1 MSEGKQIMFNVHIQR
16 AFGEVELYWKGW
28 VNGMNGRKVE
38 ESFGDGNLGLGGW
51 KMIQWNLSEIN
62 ALGLERHSEPNYP
75 LGYLQSA
82 ISINLFTI
90 NILNKVIRPSLVCSP
105 ATKLMNVV
113 WVRQGE
119 LWLVITHVGRA
130 GDTQLFHHR
139 SQLLVSA
146 SLKTAS
152 I

>member
-1 MSEGKQIMFNVHIQR
+1 MERVGEWNEWTKGKKRV
-16 AFGEVELYWKGW
+16 
-28 VNGMNGRKVE
+28 
-38 ESFGDGNLGLGGW
+38 FGDGNLGLGGW

-139 SQLLVSA
+139 S
-146 SLKTAS
+146 
-152 I
+152 

>member
-1 MSEGKQIMFNVHIQR
+1 MDERQ
-16 AFGEVELYWKGW
+16 
-28 VNGMNGRKVE
+28 E
-38 ESFGDGNLGLGGW
+38 ESFWRRELGIGR
-51 KMIQWNLSEIN
+51 MENDSIQWNLSEIN

-105 ATKLMNVV
+105 ATKLINVV

>member
-1 MSEGKQIMFNVHIQR
+1 MFIFNERLEKSNCIGK
-16 AFGEVELYWKGW
+16 GGW
-28 VNGMNGRKVE
+28 MEWMDERQE
-38 ESFGDGNLGLGGW
+38 ESFWRRELGIGR
-51 KMIQWNLSEIN
+51 MENDSIQWNLSEIN

-105 ATKLMNVV
+105 ATKLINVV

>member
-1 MSEGKQIMFNVHIQR
+1 MIVNFGIYEGC
-16 AFGEVELYWKGW
+16 
-28 VNGMNGRKVE
+28 
-38 ESFGDGNLGLGGW
+38 

-62 ALGLERHSEPNYP
+62 ALGLERHSKPNYP

-146 SLKTAS
+146 
-152 I
+152 